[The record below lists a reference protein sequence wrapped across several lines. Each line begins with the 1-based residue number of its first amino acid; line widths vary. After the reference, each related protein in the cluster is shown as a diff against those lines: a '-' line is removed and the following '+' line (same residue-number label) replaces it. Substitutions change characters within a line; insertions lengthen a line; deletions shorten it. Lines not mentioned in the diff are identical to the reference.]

1 MHKGISYLTVDGR
14 ELPCRLTMGAMLLY
28 KRNMQKDVSQM
39 SGGDIEELLMFM
51 WCCVKCACKADGVD
65 FETDFETFCCQI
77 TPDDL
82 NAWNDAMAQSGED
95 KKK

>member
-1 MHKGISYLTVDGR
+1 MNKGMYITVGGM

-39 SGGDIEELLMFM
+39 SGGDIKELLMFM

-65 FETDFETFCCQI
+65 FDTDLRRSAARLLPT
-77 TPDDL
+77 T
-82 NAWNDAMAQSGED
+82 
-95 KKK
+95 

>member
-1 MHKGISYLTVDGR
+1 MNKGILCVTVGGR

-39 SGGDIEELLMFM
+39 SGGYIEELLMFM

-65 FETDFETFCCQI
+65 FEPAFEAFCGQVSH
-77 TPDDL
+77 DDL
-82 NAWNDAMAQSGED
+82 PAWTAAMAQTSED